1 MGFLNRDVL
10 LLLVELGRLLGVLD
24 SVGVDGVG
32 GLVALGFLVLVL
44 LGGGGGLV
52 VLAQRGLG
60 VGAVGEPGRGGDV
73 AAAVAVVVRGV
84 GVFIAGGLFL
94 RIRRGVSLLVGVSL
108 GLELIIRFLHLFG
121 VGGGGLLGILDSV
134 GVDGGGGRVL
144 VVLAQRGGV
153 GAVGELRG
161 RGDVAAAV
169 AGVLL
174 GDVGVLV
181 ADSLLLNRRGGVR
194 LLVGASLGRARLD
207 ARCLGLD
214 LLRGLFV
221 AAGGVDAGG
230 VKLIGSVEGAVA
242 ELGGR
247 RDVRALGV
255 FVGDVGFR
263 GNLGIDG
270 VHGAVE
276 GAVGELRGGRDVRGL
291 LGLSLDGDVGF
302 GGDRNVGGVDGA
314 VLEGAVGVL
323 GGGGG
328 HVRTLRLLLL
338 AELAGR
344 LGPPHLGR
352 LLG

>member
-32 GLVALGFLVLVL
+32 GLVALGFVILLL

-60 VGAVGEPGRGGDV
+60 VGAVSEPGRGGDV

-108 GLELIIRFLHLFG
+108 GLELLIRFLNLFG
-121 VGGGGLLGILDSV
+121 ISGGGLLGILDSV

-194 LLVGASLGRARLD
+194 LLVGASLGRARST
-207 ARCLGLD
+207 R
-214 LLRGLFV
+214 
-221 AAGGVDAGG
+221 AA
-230 VKLIGSVEGAVA
+230 SVSISS
-242 ELGGR
+242 
-247 RDVRALGV
+247 
-255 FVGDVGFR
+255 GDF
-263 GNLGIDG
+263 
-270 VHGAVE
+270 
-276 GAVGELRGGRDVRGL
+276 
-291 LGLSLDGDVGF
+291 S
-302 GGDRNVGGVDGA
+302 
-314 VLEGAVGVL
+314 
-323 GGGGG
+323 
-328 HVRTLRLLLL
+328 
-338 AELAGR
+338 
-344 LGPPHLGR
+344 
-352 LLG
+352 

>member
-1 MGFLNRDVL
+1 M
-10 LLLVELGRLLGVLD
+10 
-24 SVGVDGVG
+24 
-32 GLVALGFLVLVL
+32 
-44 LGGGGGLV
+44 

-108 GLELIIRFLHLFG
+108 GLELIRFLNLFG
-121 VGGGGLLGILDSV
+121 ISGGGLLGILDSV

-144 VVLAQRGGV
+144 VVLAQAGGV

-207 ARCLGLD
+207 ARRLGLD

-221 AAGGVDAGG
+221 AAGGVTP
-230 VKLIGSVEGAVA
+230 VGS
-242 ELGGR
+242 
-247 RDVRALGV
+247 
-255 FVGDVGFR
+255 
-263 GNLGIDG
+263 N
-270 VHGAVE
+270 
-276 GAVGELRGGRDVRGL
+276 
-291 LGLSLDGDVGF
+291 
-302 GGDRNVGGVDGA
+302 
-314 VLEGAVGVL
+314 
-323 GGGGG
+323 
-328 HVRTLRLLLL
+328 
-338 AELAGR
+338 
-344 LGPPHLGR
+344 
-352 LLG
+352 